1 MQSINERNKW
11 LYPKWDVLCLLPG
24 LLGFALW
31 YLVPF
36 ASSMVRSFL
45 SDDAAARF
53 VGLQNYVSICQNSY
67 YTLSLRNT
75 TLFLVEAI
83 VLCLVLGFVLS
94 ALLFRME
101 RRDKASMPLV
111 SMVLLI
117 PIFLPTAAV
126 VPLWKAMFGTN
137 TWLVQHIQ
145 MKDSSWKYLM
155 LMMIYVWKNV
165 GAVNLLFLT
174 GLNAIDRS
182 VFDAARVDGAGKPR
196 VMLKI
201 ALPILRPM
209 TLFGI
214 IYLAMNGLRIFRES
228 YLLCGQYPPKNLY
241 FIQNYVNNHFSKLDY
256 SLLSAGS
263 TLFALIVTVAFA
275 IIWLLLG
282 RKEGEAV

>member
-1 MQSINERNKW
+1 MRERNKW
-11 LYPKWDVLCLLPG
+11 LYPGRDVLFLLPG
-24 LLGFALW
+24 LLGFGLW

-36 ASSMVRSFL
+36 VSSMVRSFL
-45 SDDAAARF
+45 SDDAALRF
-53 VGLQNYVSICQNSY
+53 VGLQNYIDICQNSY

-83 VLCLVLGFVLS
+83 VLCLVLGFVL
-94 ALLFRME
+94 AGLLFRME
-101 RRDKASMPLV
+101 RRDRASMPFV
-111 SMVLLI
+111 AMVLLI

-126 VPLWKAMFGTN
+126 VPLWKNMFGTN
-137 TWLVQHIQ
+137 TWLVQHIP
-145 MKDSSWKYLM
+145 MRDSSWKYLM
-155 LMMIYVWKNV
+155 LMLIYVWKNV

-182 VFDAARVDGAGKPR
+182 VFDAARVDGAGRPKA
-196 VMLKI
+196 MLRI
-201 ALPILRPM
+201 ALPLLRPV

-228 YLLCGQYPPKNLY
+228 YLLCGKYPPKNLY

-275 IIWLLLG
+275 VIWLLLG
-282 RKEGEAV
+282 RKDGEAV